1 MDLGNFFQVPVNY
14 LAVFLA
20 GVSNMV
26 IGFLWYGPL
35 FGKPWM
41 KYVGF
46 TPEKLKKAQKNMGPT
61 YGLMFVSAL
70 VMAYALFH
78 FIWYAAPG
86 SYTLFIAVKT
96 AVWAWLG
103 FIATTILSGFMFSP
117 ERKSYKL
124 YFIDAGYYLAAL
136 VVMAVIIYLFK

>member
-26 IGFLWYGPL
+26 IGYLWYGPF

-46 TPEKLKKAQKNMGPT
+46 TPEKMKKAQKNMGPA
-61 YGLMFVSAL
+61 YGVMFAGAL

-86 SYTLFIAVKT
+86 SYTLFISVKT

-103 FIATTILSGFMFSP
+103 FIATTMLSGMMFLP
-117 ERKSYKL
+117 EKKSFKL
-124 YFIDAGYYLAAL
+124 YLIDSGYYLVSL
-136 VVMAVIIYLFK
+136 MVMAVIIFLLK